1 VLAQRVVESQEEE
14 RARLSRDLHDGISQ
28 WLVSIKLQIE
38 AGIARLGGNAEQQ
51 QKAPATFERAAEQLN
66 NVLGEVRRI
75 SHNLRPAILD
85 DLGLA
90 AALDHLVHEYN
101 DSSSAQASF
110 AARPPGAGEGLP
122 DMVNTVLFRIAQEA
136 LTNSERHA
144 HASEVHVSLQETGGT
159 LELRISDNG
168 GGFDADG
175 IALHPQRGIGLRN
188 MTERM
193 EAIGGSLHIDSTP
206 TGTVVLARLNP

>member
-1 VLAQRVVESQEEE
+1 M
-14 RARLSRDLHDGISQ
+14 
-28 WLVSIKLQIE
+28 
-38 AGIARLGGNAEQQ
+38 
-51 QKAPATFERAAEQLN
+51 
-66 NVLGEVRRI
+66 LGEVRRI

-90 AALDHLVHEYN
+90 AALDHLVREYN

-110 AARPPGAGEGLP
+110 AARPAGAGEALP

-144 HASEVHVSLQETGGT
+144 HASEVHVSLQEAGGT

-193 EAIGGSLHIDSTP
+193 EAIGGSLQIDSTP
-206 TGTVVLARLNP
+206 TGTVVLARLDLQP